1 MEFTLTISAADLLL
15 MLPELLLTGL
25 VCLILV
31 LDFSFPKIGKGTLA
45 WLTVAGFVGILASLV
60 WMFAAGV
67 QGTLFNNMF
76 ALDAFAVF
84 FKIVVVASTILV
96 LLASLDYIRRIY
108 LFRGEY
114 YVMVML
120 AALGMLFMA
129 SANDL
134 LSMFITIEFSTFGF
148 YVLVAYLR
156 EDDLRSS
163 EAGLKFFILSV
174 FTAAIMVFGISLIYG
189 ETGTIIFPEL
199 VASRPVLTGGLVIG
213 FLCVLVGLGFKIGA
227 APFHNWIPDIYQ
239 GAPTP
244 ITAYLSIAPKAAAFA
259 IVLRIFFSTFA
270 EFKPEWVWLVIGMAA
285 LSMTYGNIVAIAQKD
300 IKRLLAY
307 SGIAQIGNIL
317 IGLAAGTKM
326 GGDSVLFYLLT
337 YLVANLGAFAVV
349 IIFSNLTG
357 SDRIEDYSGLGRRS
371 PLLAAAMLVFLLSL
385 AGVPPLAG
393 FIGKIY
399 VFAAAMR
406 EGLVTLVIIG
416 LINIVI
422 SMYYYLVIV
431 KKIYIAEPTDRRP
444 IPVSGPMKA
453 VVYATVVGTVV
464 IGVYPKPFIEWAV
477 ASTSLFAHL
486 VGP

>member
-1 MEFTLTISAADLLL
+1 MEFTLTFTAADLLL

-25 VCLILV
+25 VCLVLV
-31 LDFSFPKIGKGTLA
+31 LDFSFPKMSKGLLA
-45 WLTVAGFVGILASLV
+45 WISVIGLGGVLLSLV
-60 WMFAAGV
+60 WMFAAGI
-67 QGTLFNNMF
+67 QGTLFKNMF
-76 ALDAFAVF
+76 VLDAFAVF
-84 FKIVVVASTILV
+84 FKIVVVVSTILV
-96 LLASLDYIRRIY
+96 LLASLDYIQRIA

-114 YVMVML
+114 YVMIML

-129 SANDL
+129 SSNDL

-148 YVLVAYLR
+148 YILVAYLR
-156 EDDLRSS
+156 EEDLRSS

-189 ETGTIIFPEL
+189 ETGTIIFSEL
-199 VASRPVLTGGLVIG
+199 TASSPVLTGGLVVG
-213 FLCVLVGLGFKIGA
+213 FLCLLVGLGFKIGA
-227 APFHNWIPDIYQ
+227 VPFHNWIPDIYQ

-244 ITAYLSIAPKAAAFA
+244 ITMYLSIAPKAATLA

-285 LSMTYGNIVAIAQKD
+285 LSMTYGNIVAIAQTD

-326 GGDSVLFYLLT
+326 GSDSVLFYLLT
-337 YLVANLGAFAVV
+337 YLVANLGAFAIV

-357 SDRIEDYSGLGRRS
+357 SDQIDDYRGLGRRS

-416 LINIVI
+416 LLNIVI

-431 KKIYIAEPTDRRP
+431 KKMYISEPTDHRP
-444 IPVSGPMKA
+444 LPMSASMKA
-453 VVYATVVGTVV
+453 VVYVSVAGTVA

-477 ASTSLFAHL
+477 ASTSLFSHL
-486 VGP
+486 VGS

>member
-25 VCLILV
+25 VCLVLV
-31 LDFSFPKIGKGTLA
+31 LDFSFPRIGKGTLA

-76 ALDAFAVF
+76 VLDAFAVF
-84 FKIVVVASTILV
+84 FKIVVVVATLLV
-96 LLASLDYIRRIY
+96 LLASLDYIKRIY

-134 LSMFITIEFSTFGF
+134 LSMFITIEFATFGF
-148 YVLVAYLR
+148 YILVAYLR

-163 EAGLKFFILSV
+163 EAGLKFFVLSV

-189 ETGTIIFPEL
+189 ETGTIVFPEL
-199 VASRPVLTGGLVIG
+199 AASRPVLTGGLVIG

-326 GGDSVLFYLLT
+326 GSDSVLFYLLT
-337 YLVANLGAFAVV
+337 YLVANLGAFAIV

-431 KKIYIAEPTDRRP
+431 KKIYISEPTDRRP

-453 VVYATVVGTVV
+453 VVFATVAGTVV

-477 ASTSLFAHL
+477 ASTSLFSHL
-486 VGP
+486 IGP

>member
-1 MEFTLTISAADLLL
+1 VEFTLSITAADLLL

-25 VCLILV
+25 VCLVLV
-31 LDFSFPKIGKGTLA
+31 LDFSFPKIGKGVLA

-76 ALDAFAVF
+76 VLDAFAMF
-84 FKIVVVASTILV
+84 FKIVVVVATLLV
-96 LLASLDYIRRIY
+96 LLASLDYIKRIY

-134 LSMFITIEFSTFGF
+134 LSMFITIEFATFGF
-148 YVLVAYLR
+148 YILVAYLR

-163 EAGLKFFILSV
+163 EAGLKFFVLSV

-189 ETGTIIFPEL
+189 ETGTIVFPEL
-199 VASRPVLTGGLVIG
+199 AASRPVLTGGLVIG

-285 LSMTYGNIVAIAQKD
+285 LSMTYGNIVAIAQTD

-326 GGDSVLFYLLT
+326 GGEAVLFYLLT
-337 YLVANLGAFAVV
+337 YLVANLGAFAV
-349 IIFSNLTG
+349 IIVFSNLTG

-431 KKIYIAEPTDRRP
+431 KKIYISEPTDRRP

-453 VVYATVVGTVV
+453 VVFATVAGTVV

-477 ASTSLFAHL
+477 ASTSLFSHL
-486 VGP
+486 IGP

>member
-25 VCLILV
+25 ACLVLV
-31 LDFSFPKIGKGTLA
+31 LDFSFPRIGKGTLA

-67 QGTLFNNMF
+67 HGTLFNNMF
-76 ALDAFAVF
+76 VLDPFAMF
-84 FKIVVVASTILV
+84 FKIVVVVATLLV
-96 LLASLDYIRRIY
+96 LLASLDYIKRIY

-120 AALGMLFMA
+120 ASLGMLFMA

-134 LSMFITIEFSTFGF
+134 LSMFITIEFATFGF
-148 YVLVAYLR
+148 YILVAYLR

-163 EAGLKFFILSV
+163 EAGLKFFVLSV

-189 ETGTIIFPEL
+189 ETGTIVFPEL
-199 VASRPVLTGGLVIG
+199 AASRPVLTGGLVIG

-285 LSMTYGNIVAIAQKD
+285 LSMTYGNIVAIAQTD

-326 GGDSVLFYLLT
+326 GGEAVLFYLLT
-337 YLVANLGAFAVV
+337 YLVANLGAFAV
-349 IIFSNLTG
+349 IIVFSNLTG

-406 EGLVTLVIIG
+406 EGLVILVIIG

-453 VVYATVVGTVV
+453 VVYATVAGTVV
-464 IGVYPKPFIEWAV
+464 LGVYPKPFIEWAV
-477 ASTSLFAHL
+477 ASTSLFSHL
-486 VGP
+486 IGP

>member
-25 VCLILV
+25 VCLVLV
-31 LDFSFPKIGKGTLA
+31 LDFSFPRIGKGTLA

-76 ALDAFAVF
+76 VLDAFAVF
-84 FKIVVVASTILV
+84 FKIVVVVATLLV
-96 LLASLDYIRRIY
+96 LLASLDYIKRIY

-114 YVMVML
+114 YVMLML

-134 LSMFITIEFSTFGF
+134 LSMFITIEFATFGF
-148 YVLVAYLR
+148 YILVAYLR

-163 EAGLKFFILSV
+163 EAGLKFFVLSV

-189 ETGTIIFPEL
+189 ETGTIVFPEL
-199 VASRPVLTGGLVIG
+199 VAARPVLTGGLVIG

-285 LSMTYGNIVAIAQKD
+285 LSMTYGNIVAIAQTD

-326 GGDSVLFYLLT
+326 GSDSVLFYLLA

-406 EGLVTLVIIG
+406 EGLVALVIIG

-431 KKIYIAEPTDRRP
+431 KKIYISEPTDRRP

-453 VVYATVVGTVV
+453 VVFATVAGTVV

-477 ASTSLFAHL
+477 ASTSLFSHL
-486 VGP
+486 IGP

>member
-1 MEFTLTISAADLLL
+1 MEFTLSITAADLLL

-25 VCLILV
+25 ACLVLV
-31 LDFSFPKIGKGTLA
+31 LDISFPKISKATLA
-45 WLTVAGFVGILASLV
+45 WITAAGLTGILVSLV
-60 WMFAAGV
+60 WMFASGLE
-67 QGTLFNNMF
+67 GTLFKGMF
-76 ALDAFAVF
+76 VLDAFAIF
-84 FKIVVVASTILV
+84 FKIVVVVSTLIV
-96 LLASLDYIRRIY
+96 LLASLDYIKRIY

-114 YVMVML
+114 YIMIML

-134 LSMFITIEFSTFGF
+134 LSMFITIEFATFGF

-163 EAGLKFFILSV
+163 EAGLKFFVLSV

-199 VASRPVLTGGLVIG
+199 AASHPVLTGGLVVG

-227 APFHNWIPDIYQ
+227 VPFHNWIPDIYQ

-244 ITAYLSIAPKAAAFA
+244 ITAYLSIAPKAAAIA

-270 EFKPEWVWLVIGMAA
+270 EFKPEWVWLLIGMAA
-285 LSMTYGNIVAIAQKD
+285 LSMTYGNVVAIAQKD

-307 SGIAQIGNIL
+307 SGIAQMGNLL

-326 GGDSVLFYLLT
+326 GGDAVLFYLVT

-357 SDRIEDYSGLGRRS
+357 SDQIEDYSGLSRRS
-371 PLLAAAMLVFLLSL
+371 PLLAAAMMVFLLSL

-399 VFAAAMR
+399 VFTAAMH
-406 EGLVTLVIIG
+406 EGLITLVIIG

-422 SMYYYLVIV
+422 SMYYYLVVV
-431 KKIYIAEPTDRRP
+431 KKMYIAPPTDHRP
-444 IPVSGPMKA
+444 IPLSAPMKA
-453 VVYATVVGTVV
+453 VVYATVVGTVAL
-464 IGVYPKPFIEWAV
+464 GVYPKPFIEWAV
-477 ASTSLFAHL
+477 ASTSLFSHL
-486 VGP
+486 AGP

>member
-15 MLPELLLTGL
+15 MLPELLLTGM

-76 ALDAFAVF
+76 VLDAFAMF
-84 FKIVVVASTILV
+84 FKIVVVVATLLV
-96 LLASLDYIRRIY
+96 LLASLDYIKRIY

-120 AALGMLFMA
+120 ATLGMLFMA

-134 LSMFITIEFSTFGF
+134 LSMFITIEFATFGF
-148 YVLVAYLR
+148 YILVAYLR

-163 EAGLKFFILSV
+163 EAGLKFFVLSV

-189 ETGTIIFPEL
+189 ETGTIVFPEL

-285 LSMTYGNIVAIAQKD
+285 LSMTYGNIVAIAQTD

-326 GGDSVLFYLLT
+326 GSDAVLFYLLT
-337 YLVANLGAFAVV
+337 YLVANLGAFAIV

-431 KKIYIAEPTDRRP
+431 KKIYISEPTDRRP

-453 VVYATVVGTVV
+453 VVYATVAGTVV

-477 ASTSLFAHL
+477 ASTSLFSHL
-486 VGP
+486 IGP

>member
-31 LDFSFPKIGKGTLA
+31 LDFSFPRIGKGTLA

-60 WMFAAGV
+60 WMFAAGM

-76 ALDAFAVF
+76 VLDAFAVF
-84 FKIVVVASTILV
+84 FKIVVVVATLLV
-96 LLASLDYIRRIY
+96 LLASLDYIKRIY

-134 LSMFITIEFSTFGF
+134 LSMFITIEFATFGF
-148 YVLVAYLR
+148 YILVAYLR

-163 EAGLKFFILSV
+163 EAGLKFFVLSV

-189 ETGTIIFPEL
+189 ETGTIVFPEL
-199 VASRPVLTGGLVIG
+199 AASRPVLTGGLVIG

-285 LSMTYGNIVAIAQKD
+285 LSMTYGNIVAIAQTD

-326 GGDSVLFYLLT
+326 GSDSVLFYLLT
-337 YLVANLGAFAVV
+337 YLVANLGAFAIV

-357 SDRIEDYSGLGRRS
+357 SDQIDDYRGLGRRS

-431 KKIYIAEPTDRRP
+431 KKIYISEPTDRRP

-453 VVYATVVGTVV
+453 VVYATVAGTVV

-477 ASTSLFAHL
+477 ASTSLFSHL
-486 VGP
+486 IGP